1 MPNLLKHKPT
11 RLMSEEEVLKRLD
24 IPDFRHLSKAKAIEF
39 ISAIP
44 QMDKDVAIKALE
56 QFPELANT
64 ALGIAKETKESLLAA
79 FDANDKSSQ
88 VTLACINTVIEVLS
102 QELEKEELSS
112 EEKLHIVDCLTK
124 LAEESRKLHKDNQ
137 NFILKGLVAFASVAA
152 TVVLGTVVALGAN
165 GKVELPDLGDSSE
178 DDSFDA

>member
-1 MPNLLKHKPT
+1 MPSLLKHKPA
-11 RLMSEEEVLKRLD
+11 RLMSEEEVLKHLG
-24 IPDFRHLSKAKAIEF
+24 IPDFRHLSKAKTIEF

-88 VTLACINTVIEVLS
+88 ATLACINTVIDVLS

-137 NFILKGLVAFASVAA
+137 NFILKGLVAFAGVAA
-152 TVVLGTVVALGAN
+152 TVFLGTVAVLGAN
-165 GKVELPDLGDSSE
+165 VKVELPDLSGSSE
-178 DDSFDA
+178 DDSLEV

>member
-24 IPDFRHLSKAKAIEF
+24 IPDFRHLSKAKAVEF

>member
-24 IPDFRHLSKAKAIEF
+24 IPDFRHLSKVKAIEF

-152 TVVLGTVVALGAN
+152 AVVLGTVVALGAN
-165 GKVELPDLGDSSE
+165 GKVELPDLGDSSK

>member
-165 GKVELPDLGDSSE
+165 GKVELPDLGDSSK

>member
-64 ALGIAKETKESLLAA
+64 ALGIAKETKDSLLAA

-124 LAEESRKLHKDNQ
+124 LAEDSRKLYKDNQ

>member
-1 MPNLLKHKPT
+1 MPGLLKHKPA
-11 RLMSEEEVLKRLD
+11 RLMSEEEVLKRLG
-24 IPDFRHLSKAKAIEF
+24 IPDFRHLSKTKAIEF

-64 ALGIAKETKESLLAA
+64 ALGIAKEAKEGLLAA

-88 VTLACINTVIEVLS
+88 ATLSCINTVIDVLS
-102 QELEKEELSS
+102 QELEKEELTS

-137 NFILKGLVAFASVAA
+137 NFVLKGLVAFAGVAA
-152 TVVLGTVVALGAN
+152 TVFLGTVAVLGAN
-165 GKVELPDLGDSSE
+165 GKVELPDLGGSSE
-178 DDSFDA
+178 GDSFEA